1 MTAGHELDENLC
13 DDSQHRC
20 PPELLDLF
28 MDLDEAGIPP
38 ADIPAFQELFT

>member
-1 MTAGHELDENLC
+1 MPDINQNDC

-20 PPELLDLF
+20 PPEVMDLY

-38 ADIPAFQELFT
+38 ADIPTFSEMFT